1 MAKTACRSTILIF
14 FSLLWL
20 LTALMP
26 VYGGGGKDPDL
37 AKADALIGKR
47 EYDEATLI
55 LSDYARRRPE
65 KFEQVQ
71 QRLRKISK
79 LRDEF
84 NRTAGE
90 LIDTL
95 LNEPNNSEKIR
106 SLTGRLNVIENEAS
120 PLMANFVSRTQ
131 EVAQFNL
138 NRNQLR
144 EILERGREQLKRGD
158 CIAAIQTYLSGMNI
172 MSDEFFAA
180 GYGAEI
186 EREVLREK
194 ERVASTTASFQQT
207 SEPMGTIAAELT
219 RAINTGELAG
229 VNGVIGRLMPAADRF
244 IALKQNLYT
253 SIDVF
258 NRLLTE
264 IRRIDPEMGDR
275 NHLAFVSTLISGP
288 SEGANE
294 GILGAFETY
303 WQNSVGSSVSAI
315 TSNIEKIY
323 LSSLA
328 AFKEKNYSAIAGT
341 QGRITAYVDLTPQFF
356 EKHTQFNR
364 GGRPQTLRLYGNTVM
379 NEDIPAYLNI
389 RALLEANNFLTQ
401 AANIA
406 TSQNIDRSSLARWQ
420 EGRIN
425 AAEAQ
430 RNEQQT
436 RNAITGMQRALEE
449 LNTRAGRT
457 NTEMNAY
464 HSVARITET
473 IGAIESFRS
482 SLAVEEQQSAV
493 RFYTVANHN
502 LQESLKARRE
512 ELERGRGFL
521 NGQSRV
527 NNYGATVLYRYPT
540 EALGTLTTMLSAA
553 AADIQNGNSVLQQFR
568 NEPQTVTSNSEI
580 SSLSSNYQNAVN
592 ELNALRTQGLALA
605 ETARSQSSLAETHR
619 QEGERLLR
627 EAQNAYQNRNYETA
641 RTRLQQASER
651 ITSSLEIQE
660 SVSLRQSWD
669 TQIVNLGQAIASAEN
684 EAIITEVRNLVN
696 NARNSYFSGSF
707 QQAEDSLTRARTRWR
722 VTNADENEEVMYWLG
737 MVRSAMSANSGRVIP
752 PTAPLYAEMSQLLSQ
767 AQRNYEEGVRFINA
781 GRRTDG
787 IAKFDEAR
795 KLTGEVRLIF
805 PVNQEAG
812 ILELRMEQ
820 FTDPTAFNASFE
832 QRLRTAI
839 AGTQRRSMESF
850 ADLQNLAE
858 INPRYP
864 NIRAI
869 LTQAEIDMG
878 LRPPPPNPANIARS
892 RELTASANRIL
903 EGNISTQYE
912 VAMAQIDQAISLN
925 PDNAEAARVKDR
937 LLNRMSVPGSIV
949 LSRED
954 EEDYQR
960 ALRELQSGNNLVA
973 FALVERLM
981 QNPRN
986 RNITKLIEL
995 QRRIQ
1000 SVL

>member
-1 MAKTACRSTILIF
+1 MAKFACRSTISIF
-14 FSLLWL
+14 FALFWLITSL
-20 LTALMP
+20 TP
-26 VYGGGGKDPDL
+26 VYGKGSKDPDL
-37 AKADALIGKR
+37 AKADALIEKR

-55 LSDYARRRPE
+55 LSDYARRNPE
-65 KFEQVQ
+65 KFDQAQ

-95 LNEPNNSEKIR
+95 LNDPNNSDKIR
-106 SLTGRLNVIENEAS
+106 GLTGRLNVIENEAS
-120 PLMANFVSRTQ
+120 PLMSNFVSRTQ

-144 EILERGREQLKRGD
+144 DILERGREQLKRGD

-180 GYGAEI
+180 GYGADI

-194 ERVASTTASFQQT
+194 ERVISTAGSFQQI

-219 RAINTGELAG
+219 RAINTGELTG
-229 VNGVIGRLMPAADRF
+229 VNGMIGRLTPAMDRF
-244 IALKQNLYT
+244 IALKQNLYI

-258 NRLLTE
+258 NRLLNE
-264 IRRIDPEMGDR
+264 IKRIDPEMGDR
-275 NHLAFVSTLISGP
+275 NHLAFVSAIINGSA
-288 SEGANE
+288 EEAHE
-294 GILGAFETY
+294 GILGAFEVY
-303 WQNSVGSSVSAI
+303 WKNSVGSSVSAI

-323 LSSLA
+323 SSSLT
-328 AFKEKNYSAIAGT
+328 AFKEKNYAGIVGT
-341 QGRITAYVDLTPQFF
+341 QNRITAYVDLTPQFF
-356 EKHTQFNR
+356 EKHLQFNR
-364 GGRPQTLRLYGNTVM
+364 GARPQTLRLYGNTVM
-379 NEDIPAYLNI
+379 NEDIPSYLDI

-401 AANIA
+401 ASNIA
-406 TSQNIDRSSLARWQ
+406 VSQNIDRSSLTRWQ
-420 EGRIN
+420 NGNIS
-425 AAEAQ
+425 AADAQ

-436 RNAITGMQRALEE
+436 RNAIANSQRAIDDI
-449 LNTRAGRT
+449 NTRANRT
-457 NTEMNAY
+457 NTEINTY
-464 HSVARITET
+464 HNVTRITDA

-482 SLAVEEQQSAV
+482 SLALEEQQSAV
-493 RFYTVANHN
+493 RFYTIAQYN
-502 LQESLKARRE
+502 LQDSLKTRRE

-521 NGQSRV
+521 NGQSRT
-527 NNYGATVLYRYPT
+527 NNYGVTVVYRYPT
-540 EALGTLTTMLSAA
+540 EALRTLTAMLSSLTT
-553 AADIQNGNSVLQQFR
+553 DIQNGNSVLGQFR

-580 SSLSSNYQNAVN
+580 SNLSANYQNAVD
-592 ELNALRTQGLALA
+592 ELNNIRTQGAALA

-627 EAQNAYQNRNYETA
+627 EAQSAYQSRNYENA
-641 RTRLQQASER
+641 RARLQQASER
-651 ITSSLEIQE
+651 FTSSLEIQE

-669 TQIVNLGQAIASAEN
+669 TQMVNLGQAIAGAEN

-696 NARNSYFSGSF
+696 NARTSYFSGNF
-707 QQAEDSLTRARTRWR
+707 QQAEDNLTRARTRWR
-722 VTNADENEEVMYWLG
+722 VTNVEENEEVMYWLG

-752 PTAPLYAEMSQLLSQ
+752 ATAPLYAEMSQLLSH
-767 AQRNYEEGVRFINA
+767 AQKNFEEGVRLINS

-787 IAKFDEAR
+787 ITKFDEAR
-795 KLTGEVRLIF
+795 KLTSEVRLIF

-869 LTQAEIDMG
+869 LNQAEIDMG

-912 VAMAQIDQAISLN
+912 VALAQINQAISLN

-986 RNITKLIEL
+986 RNMSKLIEL